1 MLVGRQLFRK
11 LGRQYQHLLISLFNY
26 PNTNFILM
34 LIGINILITVNV
46 FMTYIYKHIC
56 FKELKYN
63 NNDELIIVYTI
74 MGYTI

>member
-1 MLVGRQLFRK
+1 
-11 LGRQYQHLLISLFNY
+11 
-26 PNTNFILM
+26 M

-63 NNDELIIVYTI
+63 NNDELINVYTI